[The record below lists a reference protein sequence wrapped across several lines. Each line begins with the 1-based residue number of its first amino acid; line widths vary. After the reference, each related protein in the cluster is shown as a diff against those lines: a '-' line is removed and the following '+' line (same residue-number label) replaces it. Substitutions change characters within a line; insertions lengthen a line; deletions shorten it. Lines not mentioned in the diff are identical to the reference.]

1 MSFTGN
7 ETNDEL
13 HGPVPDDLGGLVSL
27 LNTVDLEEGFDQ
39 LADRSGFDAWLGLAG
54 SGTSTQ
60 AELTTARH
68 LRTGLRALAARNC
81 GQTVDEADL
90 AAAAGSVKRLPVSI
104 QLASGDSAIVVD
116 GKGATRVLGE
126 VLASYAR
133 AVEQGR
139 WSRVKL
145 CASPSCRWAFWDG
158 SKNGSRKWC
167 AMSVCGSRAKM
178 RDYRERSR
186 RAPCRD
192 SDPALACR
200 QKSSLDPV
208 AHA

>member
-13 HGPVPDDLGGLVSL
+13 HGPVPDDLVQLVSL
-27 LNTVDLEEGFDQ
+27 LNTVELEGDLDQ
-39 LADRSGFDAWLGLAG
+39 LADLSGFDAWLEAAG
-54 SGTSTQ
+54 SRPSTQ
-60 AELTTARH
+60 AELTTARQ
-68 LRTGLRALAARNC
+68 LRTALRALAAKNC
-81 GQTVDEADL
+81 GQTVDEAEL
-90 AAAAGSVKRLPVSI
+90 ADAARCVKRLPVSV
-104 QLASGDSAIVVD
+104 QLAFGDSAIVVG
-116 GKGATRVLGE
+116 GKGAARTLGE

-145 CASPSCRWAFWDG
+145 CASPTCRWAFWDG

-178 RDYRERSR
+178 RDYRQRSR
-186 RAPCRD
+186 NAYSPMNTG
-192 SDPALACR
+192 
-200 QKSSLDPV
+200 
-208 AHA
+208 

>member
-7 ETNDEL
+7 EPFDDI
-13 HGPVPDDLGGLVSL
+13 HGPVPDDLGRLVSL
-27 LNTVDLEEGFDQ
+27 LNTVDLEAGLDQ
-39 LADRSGFDAWLGLAG
+39 LADLTGLDAWLGAAG
-54 SGTSTQ
+54 SRSSTAQ
-60 AELTTARH
+60 ELTIARQ
-68 LRTGLRALAARNC
+68 LRAGLRALAASNC
-81 GQTVDEADL
+81 GHALDAVVLAD
-90 AAAAGSVKRLPVSI
+90 AARCATRLPVSI
-104 QLASGDSAIVVD
+104 QLAPGGSALLV
-116 GKGATRVLGE
+116 GGEGAARTLGE

-178 RDYRERSR
+178 RSYRQRPRRS
-186 RAPCRD
+186 P
-192 SDPALACR
+192 PP
-200 QKSSLDPV
+200 PV
-208 AHA
+208 PGSRTN